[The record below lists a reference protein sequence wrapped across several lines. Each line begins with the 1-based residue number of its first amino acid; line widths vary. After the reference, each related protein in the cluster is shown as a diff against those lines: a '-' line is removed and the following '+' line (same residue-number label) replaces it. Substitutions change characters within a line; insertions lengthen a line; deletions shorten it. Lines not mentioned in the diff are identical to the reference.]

1 MTDVMVYAAEE
12 QKTVRGFSWWYR
24 RIAAWGAPTLLIVLI
39 VWHWHAVNTGTST
52 LLHADQQW
60 LLLAG
65 GAVMAM
71 WFAGGCCQ
79 LGSTTAELPFGRFVF
94 AQVAGSFANQVLPAG
109 LGGAAV
115 NLRMLRRCGL
125 TRASAAHAVAL
136 NAAAGAFVRLAA
148 MAVLLAIQP
157 DVLPVSRR
165 TALTVAACLLVGAV
179 LAGVVVWRISNPE
192 HRWRLRLSDLSLQ
205 TRLVLRHPRRAGLL
219 WTGSIAIPILQILTL
234 LAILHSLDMS
244 APVAGVALAFLG
256 ATTAAALIPT
266 PGGFGSFDVT
276 LLATLAAAGVTTG
289 SAIGAVIGYRFLT
302 VWLPAL
308 PGAATFVL
316 LMRRQLI

>member
-1 MTDVMVYAAEE
+1 MTYAAER
-12 QKTVRGFSWWYR
+12 QRPARGFAWWYR
-24 RIAAWGAPTLLIVLI
+24 RIAGWGAPAVLLVLI
-39 VWHWHAVNTGTST
+39 VWHWGTVNTGTST

-65 GAVMAM
+65 TAVTLM
-71 WFAGGCCQ
+71 WLAGGCCQ
-79 LGSTTAELPFGRFVF
+79 LGSTTAELPFGRFIA

-109 LGGAAV
+109 LGGAAI

-136 NAAAGAFVRLAA
+136 NAAAGAFVRVAA

-165 TALTVAACLLVGAV
+165 ATLVVAAGLLVGAGV
-179 LAGVVVWRISNPE
+179 VAVVVWRISNPE
-192 HRWRLRLSDLSLQ
+192 HRWRLRLSDLNQQ
-205 TRLVLRHPRRAGLL
+205 TRLVLRHPGRARLL
-219 WTGSIAIPILQILTL
+219 WAGSIAIPVLQILAL

-244 APVAGVALAFLG
+244 APVVGVALAFLG

-276 LLATLAAAGVTTG
+276 LLAALAAAGVTTG